1 MDQCLDYLLGRV
13 NRLEAR
19 MHTTQAHSQAAQ
31 AIVATAKSEMAA
43 QIPSNQSV
51 HATGSNA
58 ASGKPPITPLRR
70 SDSKSRRR
78 SSGIYEQTPVET
90 LMQTLSLPTEAFE
103 ASTTQERIAVLA
115 KQLESR
121 RVKNDELSRHTQE
134 ALEDAVATQID
145 EARRAMQLLR
155 DSIAAESSFGQ
166 VQLMDPD
173 LDVTIQAL
181 KLEAEDLRRQ
191 LQATGRAI
199 PEDGHSEK
207 KDELIERWSS

>member
-1 MDQCLDYLLGRV
+1 
-13 NRLEAR
+13 
-19 MHTTQAHSQAAQ
+19 
-31 AIVATAKSEMAA
+31 
-43 QIPSNQSV
+43 
-51 HATGSNA
+51 
-58 ASGKPPITPLRR
+58 
-70 SDSKSRRR
+70 
-78 SSGIYEQTPVET
+78 
-90 LMQTLSLPTEAFE
+90 MQTLSLPTEAFE

>member
-1 MDQCLDYLLGRV
+1 
-13 NRLEAR
+13 
-19 MHTTQAHSQAAQ
+19 MHTTQAHSQAVQ
-31 AIVATAKSEMAA
+31 AIAATAKSEIAA
-43 QIPSNQSV
+43 HIPSNQSIN
-51 HATGSNA
+51 ATGSNS

-78 SSGIYEQTPVET
+78 SSGIYEPTPVET

-103 ASTTQERIAVLA
+103 ASTTQDKIAVLA
-115 KQLESR
+115 KQLELR
-121 RVKNDELSRHTQE
+121 QARNDELSQHTQE

-155 DSIAAESSFGQ
+155 DSIAAESSFGE

-181 KLEAEDLRRQ
+181 KLEADNLRRQ

-207 KDELIERWSS
+207 KEELIERWSS